1 VINGASSP
9 CVPGAGFVVTNI
21 GGDITLDINT
31 SIKNLL
37 GTAGSL
43 TLNNHTLT
51 ATDPLGIQ
59 QTGGAVNM
67 SNSSVVNG
75 FLLTNNLQMQS
86 STINGTAQVF
96 NANINNSTLGPLLL
110 ANQLTASNSTFG
122 SNSNLNIASASSISN
137 STIGGQFAINGG
149 SLTVDT
155 GSIINSTQTLIT
167 SGGVTIQGGSTWNAS
182 STPVFLGLAPGS
194 SSVDV
199 TGTGSTLNL
208 AGTALELGQISDSTV
223 TVEHS
228 GKIAATGT
236 GGNFLIGLGAV
247 FPTNSAMYVN
257 SGGTASANKITVAG
271 FANGSTGL
279 LSLSDSSSS
288 ITTADE
294 LLVHSGGEVIA
305 ANQSSL
311 TANSLRIQTGGRV
324 TIDSG
329 ATLTLAS
336 DAVALVGSIGT
347 GFLTFQGGGTGS
359 GPGQLVVGGSAG
371 SDGSVI
377 ITGLGSAWQGTNSVS
392 VGELGAGSVSVINGG
407 LLNTGADADGLS
419 GSIGTQSSGTGTV
432 TLQGGDWQAGGT
444 LQIGAAGS
452 GTLNLLQSGTVE
464 SGGATF
470 AVSLGSTGSGS
481 VAGAGS
487 KWTIAGDLTVG
498 SGGNA
503 SLSISNG
510 GRVSNN
516 DGTIGELASSTNSS
530 VSVSGLGS
538 RWENSGDLTVGKF
551 GTGSLFISGGAV
563 VTNVNGT
570 IGDKKDSTG
579 SVSVIG
585 LGSSWQNSGI
595 LTVGGDGTADLT
607 IDTGSVTAGGA
618 GIGSNF
624 GPVQVTV
631 TNHGSLTI
639 LGDVSIGGAGTT
651 DVTIEKGATFENDN
665 SATIGGSGGD
675 TTVTVTGA
683 GSAWTID
690 GTGDLTLDDKG
701 SLFVTDGGTVTAGT
715 ITLLSGSLLN
725 GQGGNII
732 GSVVNQGGTMT
743 SGDATGVL
751 SITGNYTQ
759 TAGSLLFEI
768 DGLGPAQF
776 DQLVISGLAN
786 ITGGT
791 IDIVFGNGFAPT
803 AGESFELISAGLG
816 LIFTG
821 ATFDVTGLPPGMQ
834 FTDSIGA
841 NGFSI
846 GFGPASQSAP
856 EPAAAVLFGLG
867 LAVVVV
873 RRRLRPPVSLLGS
886 KSHGNCGR
894 STVRNW

>member
-1 VINGASSP
+1 
-9 CVPGAGFVVTNI
+9 
-21 GGDITLDINT
+21 
-31 SIKNLL
+31 
-37 GTAGSL
+37 
-43 TLNNHTLT
+43 
-51 ATDPLGIQ
+51 
-59 QTGGAVNM
+59 
-67 SNSSVVNG
+67 
-75 FLLTNNLQMQS
+75 
-86 STINGTAQVF
+86 
-96 NANINNSTLGPLLL
+96 
-110 ANQLTASNSTFG
+110 
-122 SNSNLNIASASSISN
+122 
-137 STIGGQFAINGG
+137 
-149 SLTVDT
+149 
-155 GSIINSTQTLIT
+155 
-167 SGGVTIQGGSTWNAS
+167 
-182 STPVFLGLAPGS
+182 
-194 SSVDV
+194 
-199 TGTGSTLNL
+199 
-208 AGTALELGQISDSTV
+208 
-223 TVEHS
+223 
-228 GKIAATGT
+228 
-236 GGNFLIGLGAV
+236 
-247 FPTNSAMYVN
+247 
-257 SGGTASANKITVAG
+257 
-271 FANGSTGL
+271 
-279 LSLSDSSSS
+279 
-288 ITTADE
+288 
-294 LLVHSGGEVIA
+294 
-305 ANQSSL
+305 
-311 TANSLRIQTGGRV
+311 
-324 TIDSG
+324 
-329 ATLTLAS
+329 
-336 DAVALVGSIGT
+336 
-347 GFLTFQGGGTGS
+347 
-359 GPGQLVVGGSAG
+359 
-371 SDGSVI
+371 
-377 ITGLGSAWQGTNSVS
+377 
-392 VGELGAGSVSVINGG
+392 
-407 LLNTGADADGLS
+407 
-419 GSIGTQSSGTGTV
+419 
-432 TLQGGDWQAGGT
+432 
-444 LQIGAAGS
+444 
-452 GTLNLLQSGTVE
+452 
-464 SGGATF
+464 
-470 AVSLGSTGSGS
+470 
-481 VAGAGS
+481 
-487 KWTIAGDLTVG
+487 
-498 SGGNA
+498 
-503 SLSISNG
+503 
-510 GRVSNN
+510 
-516 DGTIGELASSTNSS
+516 
-530 VSVSGLGS
+530 
-538 RWENSGDLTVGKF
+538 
-551 GTGSLFISGGAV
+551 V

-675 TTVTVTGA
+675 TKVTVTGA

-690 GTGDLTLDDKG
+690 GTGSLTLDDKG
-701 SLFVTDGGTVTAGT
+701 SLFVMDGGTVTAGT

-791 IDIVFGNGFAPT
+791 IDIVFGNGFVPA